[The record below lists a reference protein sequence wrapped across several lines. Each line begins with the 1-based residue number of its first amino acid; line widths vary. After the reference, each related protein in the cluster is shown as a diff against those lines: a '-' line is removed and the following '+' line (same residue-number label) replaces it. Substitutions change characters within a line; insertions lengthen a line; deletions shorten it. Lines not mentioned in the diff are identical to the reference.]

1 MSMSVLL
8 LKEENRR
15 HQEDYMMNKEC
26 RPPAGKTFL
35 TIGQDL
41 FSIQEYLDEQFN
53 ASLHRNS
60 TLPRSCFAPAAVM
73 VYTDIQS
80 LVGLDKPV
88 DYGSGIEYANGLL
101 ESVFQGQDVGL
112 QIGLWLNGTEGCR
125 QVVKGQ
131 LNHQIE
137 RLFQYLQHCKASIV
151 FLRVGYEFDNPSFRY
166 SDPPLYRQAFHWL
179 VDACEQAKWSCRRKV
194 KFVWH
199 SWGAAG
205 SVAPLQTFYPG
216 DDVVDWIGVSIF
228 QQVFS
233 NSSIEYVERVLSFA
247 ADHEK
252 ARLKSQVFDSA

>member
-1 MSMSVLL
+1 
-8 LKEENRR
+8 
-15 HQEDYMMNKEC
+15 MNKEC

-53 ASLHRNS
+53 ASLHQNS
-60 TLPRSCFAPAAVM
+60 TIPRSSFAPAAVM

-80 LVGLDKPV
+80 LAGLDEPV

-101 ESVFQGQDVGL
+101 ESVFEEKEVGL

-125 QVVKGQ
+125 QIVKGQ
-131 LNHQIE
+131 LNRQIK
-137 RLFQYLQHCKASIV
+137 RLFQYLQHCKASVV
-151 FLRVGYEFDNPSFRY
+151 FLRVGYEFDNPSFKY
-166 SDPPLYRQAFHWL
+166 SDPPLYRQAFQRL
-179 VDACEQAKWSCRRKV
+179 VDACEQAKWSCRMKV

-216 DDVVDWIGVSIF
+216 DDMVDWIGVSIF

-233 NSSIEYVERVLSFA
+233 NSSIEYVEHVLSFA
-247 ADHEK
+247 ANHEK
-252 ARLKSQVFDSA
+252 ARSNLLMFDCV